1 MAKRLFMAKKNTTH
15 IFSFHEDLLLALSE
29 DPKNEAIVQWKLEL
43 YDPTEFLS

>member
-29 DPKNEAIVQWKLEL
+29 HPKNKAIVWWKLEFF
-43 YDPTEFLS
+43 T